1 MITGIS
7 YLKAGDLIRIVAP
20 AKAIDGELIDAAVQ
34 WLQENGF
41 VIKVG
46 THAKGRHHYFAGTDE
61 ERMKD
66 MQEALDDEH
75 CKAIWC
81 ARGGYGSMRIL
92 DRLNWASFLR
102 EPKWLIG
109 FSDITV
115 FHHRIQK
122 FDLPSIHATMPLNLG
137 ENSMEAKES
146 LLNALHGKSNTYEWQ
161 GSEGDKHGCASGELI
176 GGNLSIVYSML
187 GTSDRLDFQGKLLFI
202 EDLSEQLY
210 ALDRMWHA
218 LEMHGALD
226 AIAGLVVGGMTGMK
240 DTDPATGFSVE
251 QLILDKFRYRKIP
264 VCFHFPAGH
273 IDDNR
278 ALIFG
283 KQATLD
289 VQENFV
295 RFSQ

>member
-1 MITGIS
+1 VTNAIEYVS
-7 YLKAGDLIRIVAP
+7 KGDLIRIVAP
-20 AKAIDGELIDAAVQ
+20 AKAIDGDLIDQAAE
-34 WLQENGF
+34 WLLANGF
-41 VIKVG
+41 QVKIG
-46 THAKGRHHYFAGTDE
+46 AHAKGRYHYFSGTDE
-61 ERMKD
+61 ERRFD
-66 MQEALDDEH
+66 MQEALDDMQ
-75 CKAIWC
+75 CRAIWC
-81 ARGGYGSMRIL
+81 ARGGYGSVRIV
-92 DRLNWASFLR
+92 DQLNWAGFLR
-102 EPKWLIG
+102 NPKWLIG

-115 FHHRIQK
+115 FHHRLQK
-122 FDLPSIHATMPLNLG
+122 FDLPSLHATMPLNLG
-137 ENSMEAKES
+137 ENSTEAKES
-146 LLNALHGKSNTYEWQ
+146 LLNALQGKPNTYEWK
-161 GSEGDKHGCASGELI
+161 GSEWDKHGWASGELI
-176 GGNLSIVYSML
+176 GGNLSIIYSML

-251 QLILDKFRYRKIP
+251 QLIMDKFRFRKIP

>member
-1 MITGIS
+1 MISSIP
-7 YLKAGDLIRIVAP
+7 YLKQGDLIRIVAP
-20 AKAIDGELIDAAVQ
+20 AKAIDGDLIDQAAE
-34 WLQENGF
+34 WLLEKGF
-41 VIKVG
+41 QVKIGAHV
-46 THAKGRHHYFAGTDE
+46 KGRHHYFSGTDE
-61 ERMKD
+61 ERRMD
-66 MQEALDDEH
+66 MQEALDDNQ

-81 ARGGYGSMRIL
+81 ARGGYGSVRIV
-92 DRLNWASFLR
+92 DQLNWAGFLR
-102 EPKWLIG
+102 DPKWLIG

-137 ENSMEAKES
+137 QNSPEARES
-146 LLNALHGKSNTYEWQ
+146 LLRAVMGESNTYEWESVPNNKIGQ
-161 GSEGDKHGCASGELI
+161 ASGEVI

-210 ALDRMWHA
+210 AVDRMLHA

-226 AIAGLVVGGMTGMK
+226 AISGLMVGGMTGMK
-240 DTDPATGFSVE
+240 DTDPATGFTVE
-251 QLILDKFRYRKIP
+251 QLIVDKFRYRKIP

>member
-1 MITGIS
+1 MIADIP

-41 VIKVG
+41 VTKVG

-81 ARGGYGSMRIL
+81 ARGGYGSVRIVNQ
-92 DRLNWASFLR
+92 LNWAGFLR
-102 EPKWLIG
+102 DPKWLIG

-137 ENSMEAKES
+137 ENSTEAKES
-146 LLNALHGKSNTYEWQ
+146 LLCALQGKPNTYEWQ
-161 GSEGDKHGCASGELI
+161 GTEWDKHGCASGELI